1 VTDHPVS
8 TAAAPVEK
16 KRNILQLFL
25 GIVVRPRSTL
35 AYLRDAGGASWIWPA
50 LLAVVIV
57 IVTTIAIAPITARIA
72 QEQMDQVLEQQGE
85 DLSPLEQQQIE
96 QAAQFATNPVFIIVF
111 PAITGVIAMAVGW
124 LIRGGA
130 LYLFSLLLGGHSGF
144 GAMFR
149 MAVWTTLPDSVR
161 QVVTSI
167 GTVMAGRVLSSGLA
181 GLVQTPETGAAIPIP
196 SSTGAVLWQ
205 TFLGGIDI
213 YWLWAMIL
221 TVIGVAVTAHLSWR
235 KGLVVT
241 VAYWLLTVLVSL
253 GLVWA
258 GLALSA
264 QVMGGG

>member
-1 VTDHPVS
+1 
-8 TAAAPVEK
+8 
-16 KRNILQLFL
+16 
-25 GIVVRPRSTL
+25 
-35 AYLRDAGGASWIWPA
+35 
-50 LLAVVIV
+50 
-57 IVTTIAIAPITARIA
+57 
-72 QEQMDQVLEQQGE
+72 
-85 DLSPLEQQQIE
+85 
-96 QAAQFATNPVFIIVF
+96 
-111 PAITGVIAMAVGW
+111 
-124 LIRGGA
+124 
-130 LYLFSLLLGGHSGF
+130 
-144 GAMFR
+144 MFR

-167 GTVMAGRVLSSGLA
+167 GTVMAGRVLSSGLDQA
-181 GLVQTPETGAAIPIP
+181 GQTPETGAAIPIP
-196 SSTGAVLWQ
+196 SSTGAVLWH